1 MFCKQILGENRR
13 RKAENPGRGVFRVCS
28 ADSERI
34 CARVFNHEREVPVKG
49 VYFCFASETDL
60 GTDVR
65 VGKTGHDLAV
75 HKFNQTQVVE

>member
-1 MFCKQILGENRR
+1 M
-13 RKAENPGRGVFRVCS
+13 
-28 ADSERI
+28 
-34 CARVFNHEREVPVKG
+34 PVKG

-75 HKFNQTQVVE
+75 NKFNQTQVAE